1 MEGPGI
7 STWEDVGRASIR
19 IDQGCSDDLHN
30 EPLRAPDIHQD
41 DASGTFPT
49 GGDSKAKK
57 AQKED
62 LGDEEQADCCVNES
76 ELKEQLQG
84 DLEMQGGELKAQE
97 GNLRVQEDVHRVLV
111 YDLGPQ
117 EHADC
122 SVKKAD
128 LREQN
133 VRRG

>member
-57 AQKED
+57 AQKAEKT
-62 LGDEEQADCCVNES
+62 GKMSRSSPTVVC
-76 ELKEQLQG
+76 G
-84 DLEMQGGELKAQE
+84 RGEVMAWRD
-97 GNLRVQEDVHRVLV
+97 GR
-111 YDLGPQ
+111 
-117 EHADC
+117 
-122 SVKKAD
+122 
-128 LREQN
+128 
-133 VRRG
+133 